1 MRTKDSSSTPARHSN
16 WLVRLV
22 RFPSTRRAEKA
33 LALTTRATE
42 CERKA
47 FAYEQSGDFYKAGKM
62 AGCAKVYN
70 HWARSLTSNTTVE
83 HASRPINQNTGG

>member
-1 MRTKDSSSTPARHSN
+1 MKNKTNSKMAALRC
-16 WLVRLV
+16 WLSRLV

-42 CERKA
+42 CERRA
-47 FAYEQSGDFYKAGKM
+47 FAHEQSGDFYKAGKM

-70 HWARSLTSNTTVE
+70 HWARSLTSNERDMT
-83 HASRPINQNTGG
+83 